1 MRIKSIND
9 VNQVFGF
16 EVCQDQKQP
25 REKLS
30 ERSRE
35 PTFSTHKWRQ
45 LPCTLVEDEFSKPL
59 LKSVFII
66 FTYSSILS

>member
-1 MRIKSIND
+1 MRIKGINEL
-9 VNQVFGF
+9 NQVCGF
-16 EVCQDQKQP
+16 EVYQDQKQP
-25 REKLS
+25 REKKLT

-35 PTFSTHKWRQ
+35 PTFSTHK

-66 FTYSSILS
+66 FTYSSIFS